1 VKYPSF
7 IVAMAATPTMAAAQT
22 PILPGCMPQDQ
33 AAALVT
39 FALPVMVTKLAD
51 RCREQLPPNTY
62 LEANAGAMADRYAP
76 DSAAAWPVARQ
87 AIAKIFTQV
96 LGQPMPREMNS
107 DLVRTLAEP
116 MLASLL
122 SKQIHR
128 DDCAT
133 ADTAIADLAP
143 LSGRAVGRLAAL
155 AATIADRKGQGIA
168 GVLKVC
174 KAGEE
179 R

>member
-1 VKYPSF
+1 MKYTAF
-7 IVAMAATPTMAAAQT
+7 IITLATIPALAAAQT
-22 PILPGCMPQDQ
+22 PALPGCMPQAQ

-39 FALPVMVTKLAD
+39 FALPVMVTRLAD
-51 RCREQLPPNTY
+51 RCREQLPPNAY
-62 LEANAGAMADRYAP
+62 LEANAGALSDRYAP

-107 DLVRTLAEP
+107 DMVRTLAEP
-116 MLASLL
+116 MLAGLL
-122 SKQIHR
+122 AKQIHR

-143 LSGRAVGRLAAL
+143 LSGRAIGRLAAL
-155 AATIADRKGQGIA
+155 AVTIADRKGQGIA

-174 KAGEE
+174 KAGEDH
-179 R
+179 